1 MTFASLL
8 TDMQLLGALMILG
21 FIVREF
27 CKPIQKLYIPTSM
40 LAGFIALLLGQQV
53 LGVLEIPKSFGSYA
67 GALIGVVLTCIVFG
81 ITFDK
86 ERLRNYVDY
95 TCICIAIWGMQLLVG
110 LPLGDFLA
118 KIWPG
123 LPEGWGLLGV
133 FSFWGGHGTAGA
145 AGTALEKLGSEGALG
160 MGMILSTLGL
170 MAAVTVGM
178 VMVNWG
184 IRKGYAAYTKVP
196 ASGYDP
202 TLGGVLPKDKQKP
215 IGVTRVSTSGIN
227 ALIFQF
233 AMIMFC
239 MWFGGIIIKGLAL
252 VYAPIGHINSMVYG
266 MLGAAI
272 VRYFMWKTK
281 TDGYLDKAAV
291 NNISG
296 MTLDIIII
304 SAVATIKLS
313 LVTTFIVPI
322 LIYTILVLGMTMAIG
337 IFFCKHCCKH
347 EWFEKACCLFGMASG
362 AVPTGLALVRAVDPD
377 GKSSAPDAQ
386 RIASSFFSPVFGTMP
401 VILPALYMAGQMV
414 YCLGIGVG
422 LGIVP
427 LAIAWILFARKG

>member
-1 MTFASLL
+1 M
-8 TDMQLLGALMILG
+8 
-21 FIVREF
+21 
-27 CKPIQKLYIPTSM
+27 
-40 LAGFIALLLGQQV
+40 
-53 LGVLEIPKSFGSYA
+53 
-67 GALIGVVLTCIVFG
+67 
-81 ITFDK
+81 
-86 ERLRNYVDY
+86 
-95 TCICIAIWGMQLLVG
+95 
-110 LPLGDFLA
+110 
-118 KIWPG
+118 
-123 LPEGWGLLGV
+123 
-133 FSFWGGHGTAGA
+133 
-145 AGTALEKLGSEGALG
+145 EKLGSEGALG

-386 RIASSFFSPVFGTMP
+386 GIASSFFSPVFGTMP